1 MGIRFALIALIVG
14 ASLSGEMAWAAQP
27 PQEGERQLVLTKEGK
42 VLWRE
47 LTPGSPSGE
56 SLAVNSPPALGE
68 STMQG
73 EYETPNPPS
82 LGESATEGKILEE
95 GAPPAWEVEWA
106 PIQDGAPGIELE
118 RPAPEERL
126 APEENQPKNEV
137 AAPPEE
143 NSKAEAPAEPKPAKK
158 EKKYGW
164 NFGGRFDLEY
174 TSSSTPTYAGIS
186 NAPGDA
192 FSDIVMFETDRILPQ
207 LELYGEYDGPGFD
220 FYTKIRYKFDKERT
234 ELLESYFTLPLA
246 EDEKSN
252 FVVGRFKTQFG
263 IEKLQSSTKA
273 LTCNASSV
281 SEAFNLGRAWG
292 GSFEFELDNGVFL
305 ALGMMND
312 PNDHRI
318 MSSDN
323 YLVAHVVA
331 PLGEH
336 SKIGGSA
343 LVGQHDIGEGKEIP
357 VQRYGLEYQY
367 KNGKWRVDAEAL
379 YSNGYNGVTDNFT
392 RAAGAYVGTAY
403 TILPPL
409 DGVLFVDWFDLDL
422 DRYSSGAYNEE
433 INARTRFVVGLNY
446 YFDRKK
452 VKRLM
457 CNYEWHIP
465 NEGPSISNNGLYVY
479 YSHSF

>member
-1 MGIRFALIALIVG
+1 MLKRLLCMSTAALLMVNAPMAAAAMEGTSTYVSVTGYDANVDYTAQI
-14 ASLSGEMAWAAQP
+14 SLRDPNNRDKYIGTDENWEKAERAIIEAA
-27 PQEGERQLVLTKEGK
+27 EEKGLKTTVE
-42 VLWRE
+42 
-47 LTPGSPSGE
+47 
-56 SLAVNSPPALGE
+56 LGE
-68 STMQG
+68 AAFYGPKLDFMVKDAIGRKWQ
-73 EYETPNPPS
+73 
-82 LGESATEGKILEE
+82 LGT
-95 GAPPAWEVEWA
+95 
-106 PIQDGAPGIELE
+106 IQVDYNL
-118 RPAPEERL
+118 PE
-126 APEENQPKNEV
+126 
-137 AAPPEE
+137 
-143 NSKAEAPAEPKPAKK
+143 
-158 EKKYGW
+158 
-164 NFGGRFDLEY
+164 RFDLEY